1 MFTQFW
7 NQEIIKN
14 TAFID
19 RNSLMNVLEVGVFEG
34 LSSNYIVKEL
44 LAHNGTLVC
53 VDPLDPNYELDNDN
67 ELFQGQYERFME
79 NTEPNKDRIKLMRE
93 SSLTALPM
101 LRDEFFEFIY
111 IDGDHTYNSVKA
123 DGTNAFRLLKVGGFL
138 LFDDY
143 TWGTAQPVKKAVD
156 EFLIEN
162 PNHKLLLKLNQ
173 VLIQKLP
180 QGSETEDGTDAY
192 QNRQVEILFD
202 WSKIHAE
209 YCNLDLRMDRHQH
222 MATELAR
229 VGIPVGRRRSFPWKE
244 LYDSFTPEEKD
255 KVDVMI
261 RRTPGAVGCHYSQV
275 AVMEEALRQG
285 KHAMVFEDDVV
296 FCDDF
301 PDRLK
306 IIFKFLNQRE
316 WDIFWFGG
324 TYHKEGHWHVSVEG
338 KHTHPDLQ
346 MCNCNLNRDWEPTLN
361 PHIVR
366 TYGAF
371 STHAYM
377 VNKDRIKN
385 LLDKLE
391 RRVSISMG
399 IDFIMILEQPDMN
412 TFAFDPGCCIQ
423 MDNQSNIGN
432 GVSYFSGFSRLGPH
446 WYAPTM
452 KKV

>member
-1 MFTQFW
+1 MAYSQNW
-7 NQEIIKN
+7 NGEFIKN

-19 RNSLMNVLEVGVFEG
+19 RNSLVNVLECGSFEG
-34 LSSNYIVKEL
+34 LTSNFICKEL
-44 LAHNGTLVC
+44 LAHNGTLIC
-53 VDPLDPNYELDNDN
+53 VDNLSDDYSLDNDN
-67 ELFQGQYERFME
+67 ELFRGQYERFIE
-79 NTEPNKDRIKLMRE
+79 NTEPNKDRIILMRE
-93 SSLTALPM
+93 SSITALPR
-101 LRDEFFEFIY
+101 LRDEYFDFIY
-111 IDGDHTYNSVKA
+111 IDGDHTYNSVLS
-123 DGTNAFRLLKVGGFL
+123 DGKNAFRLLKEGGFL

-143 TWGTAQPVKKAVD
+143 LWGNAQPVKEAVD
-156 EFLIEN
+156 EILREN

-180 QGSETEDGTDAY
+180 AGSPTEDGTDAY
-192 QNRQVEILFD
+192 QNRQVEILFSWD
-202 WSKIHAE
+202 NIHAE
-209 YCNLDLRMDRHQH
+209 FCNLDLRPDRHQH

-244 LYDSFTPEEKD
+244 LYDTFTPEEKD
-255 KVDVMI
+255 KVEVMLK
-261 RRTPGAVGCHYSQV
+261 RTPGAIGCHYSQV

-371 STHAYM
+371 STHAYF

-385 LLDKLE
+385 LLDKLD
-391 RRVSISMG
+391 RNVYRSMG
-399 IDFIMILEQPDMN
+399 IDWIMILEQPDLN
-412 TFAFDPGCCIQ
+412 TFAFDPGCIKQ
-423 MDNQSNIGN
+423 YDGPSNIGA
-432 GVSYFSGFSRLGPH
+432 GISYFSGFARLGPH
-446 WYAPTM
+446 WFAETM
-452 KKV
+452 K